1 LNSGHRLALSA
12 SDLSSCRSVK
22 SWWKAAGGAAAGGF
36 TGTGMWIS
44 PKQQRWAILLTNKL
58 YYNRDRQ
65 PLTDI
70 RDTFRELVF
79 T

>member
-1 LNSGHRLALSA
+1 M
-12 SDLSSCRSVK
+12 D
-22 SWWKAAGGAAAGGF
+22 F
-36 TGTGMWIS
+36 

-58 YYNRDRQ
+58 YYNRERQ

-70 RDTFRELVF
+70 RNAFRELVF